1 MYETNKLCSTKWTP
15 WKMKVFLIAHWQLMC
30 DRFNSSLNWTNRLKT
45 IWMTV
50 FSIQTHFLIV
60 SIVAKLN
67 IPVLQRNL
75 SQLAD
80 GGHYTALSQASWQP
94 SQNLSWE
101 VKGPGSLEG
110 LLHFLHF
117 FCCSL
122 QFYCP
127 QWEKL
132 TKIPGFSKDSVP
144 RSSLDWVYSE

>member
-1 MYETNKLCSTKWTP
+1 MYESNKLCSTKRTL
-15 WKMKVFLIAHWQLMC
+15 WKMKVFLIAHWQFTC

-50 FSIQTHFLIV
+50 FSTQAHFLIV

-67 IPVLQRNL
+67 IPVTKESVPTGRWWALHSAFPGL
-75 SQLAD
+75 L
-80 GGHYTALSQASWQP
+80 TAITEFELRVNRP
-94 SQNLSWE
+94 S
-101 VKGPGSLEG
+101 SLEG

-117 FCCSL
+117 FCRSL

-144 RSSLDWVYSE
+144 RSSLDWVYSG